1 MRTAIIYA
9 NWRVPFEKLKSV
21 VWENFGTEIRSIVVG
36 ALEQIFIF
44 EQIALFFLLFA
55 FSKYFYS
62 GYVSLDF
69 FDPDFQLGYKVLNL
83 TYLEMLE
90 NSAMLICFYV
100 LRYARLTEE
109 LPG

>member
-9 NWRVPFEKLKSV
+9 NWKVPFDRLKSV
-21 VWENFGTEIRSIVVG
+21 IWENFGTEIRSIVVSIP
-36 ALEQIFIF
+36 EQIFIF

-62 GYVSLDF
+62 GFVSLDF
-69 FDPDFQLGYKVLNL
+69 FDDDFRIGYKVLNL
-83 TYLEMLE
+83 TYLEMFE

-100 LRYARLTEE
+100 LR
-109 LPG
+109 

>member
-1 MRTAIIYA
+1 M
-9 NWRVPFEKLKSV
+9 PFDRLKSV

-36 ALEQIFIF
+36 AFEQIFIF

-55 FSKYFYS
+55 FSKFFYS
-62 GYVSLDF
+62 GFVSLDF
-69 FDPDFQLGYKVLNL
+69 FDESYQVGYKVLNL

-100 LRYARLTEE
+100 LR
-109 LPG
+109 